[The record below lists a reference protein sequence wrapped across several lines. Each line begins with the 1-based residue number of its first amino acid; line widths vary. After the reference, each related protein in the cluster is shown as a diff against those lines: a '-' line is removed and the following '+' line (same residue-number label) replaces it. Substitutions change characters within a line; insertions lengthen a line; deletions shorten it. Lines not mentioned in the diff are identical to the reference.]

1 MRVQPALAR
10 ITYPKG
16 GVRIS
21 GRVGV
26 THCYATYE
34 PEG

>member
-10 ITYPKG
+10 ITYLK